1 MEKIV
6 YEIGLIRGRHEIPRI
21 DKYIFEGEIE
31 DPSDIP
37 AIQHT
42 AYENIGNIPIK
53 YHDVKLYVTGLTPCL
68 VEVINACRYFRFNLI
83 LMHFNPKTNDYY
95 EQEVISYK

>member
-1 MEKIV
+1 MAKRV
-6 YEIGLIRGRHEIPRI
+6 YEIGLIRGRHEIPGI
-21 DKYIFEGEIE
+21 DKYVFEGEIE

-37 AIQHT
+37 AIRYT

-53 YHDVKLYVTGLTPCL
+53 YTDIKLYVTGLTPCL
-68 VEVINACRYFRFNLI
+68 VEVINACRYFKFDLT

-95 EQEVISYK
+95 EQEVIGYV